1 MMNSLTGIPS
11 VASIFSAYATLSTF
25 ITLFHQAYIQFI
37 PERVRDYIAEK
48 LEQWFNNSRAS
59 PSSFTLVIEQ
69 SDDTPYRD
77 NNQVF
82 EACERYLCNKLISK
96 FASRLKVSRP
106 NADVSLKF
114 KLAQGEQFTDTFEGK
129 ELVWHY
135 IISSKENTNQQEE
148 KPHFELVIEDK
159 YKEVLNSYLHY
170 ILKLNDEMQENA
182 KELNLHTLTIYS
194 DWHSVEFKHPFTFD
208 SLAMD
213 PEVKKYITDDLDHFV
228 KRKDFYKKVGKAWK
242 RGYLLYGP
250 PGTGKSSLIA
260 AMANFLKFDIYDL
273 QLGQVENDAILRNL
287 MLRTSNKSMLVV
299 EDIDCTLGLPSC
311 RENLDGSSDNNEDY
325 VRVNEHQTSKIS
337 LSGLLN
343 FVDGLWSSC
352 GDERIIIFT
361 TNHKAKLDPALL
373 RPGRMDVH
381 IHMSYLTM
389 PGFIILAS
397 NYLEIALN
405 DEHPLF
411 GEIETLFQTVN
422 VTAAEISE
430 ELLRADDAETAL
442 RGVVQLLK
450 KKHFERKESKGE
462 CKELEVIYNLM
473 DT

>member
-1 MMNSLTGIPS
+1 MQPYQ
-11 VASIFSAYATLSTF
+11 FF
-25 ITLFHQAYIQFI
+25 ITLFQQAYIQFI
-37 PERVRDYIAEK
+37 PERVRDYITEK
-48 LEQWFNNSRAS
+48 LEQWFNNSRSS
-59 PSSFTLVIEQ
+59 PSSFTLVIEE

-77 NNQVF
+77 HNQVF
-82 EACERYLCNKLISK
+82 EACERYLCSKPISK

-106 NADVSLKF
+106 NAEETLKF

-170 ILKLNDEMQENA
+170 ILKLNDEMQENS
-182 KELNLHTLTIYS
+182 KELNLHTLTTYS
-194 DWHSVEFKHPFTFD
+194 DWHSVDFKHPFTFD

-213 PEVKKYITDDLDHFV
+213 PEVKKYITNDLEGFV
-228 KRKDFYKKVGKAWK
+228 KRKDFYKK
-242 RGYLLYGP
+242 
-250 PGTGKSSLIA
+250 
-260 AMANFLKFDIYDL
+260 
-273 QLGQVENDAILRNL
+273 LGQVESDAILRNL
-287 MLRTSNKSMLVV
+287 MLRTSNKSILVV

-311 RENLDGSSDNNEDY
+311 RENLDGSFDNNEDY
-325 VRVNEHQTSKIS
+325 VRFNEHQTSKIS

-373 RPGRMDVH
+373 RAGRMDVH

-389 PGFIILAS
+389 PGLIILAS

-405 DEHPLF
+405 DDHPLF
-411 GEIETLFQTVN
+411 GEIETLIQTVN